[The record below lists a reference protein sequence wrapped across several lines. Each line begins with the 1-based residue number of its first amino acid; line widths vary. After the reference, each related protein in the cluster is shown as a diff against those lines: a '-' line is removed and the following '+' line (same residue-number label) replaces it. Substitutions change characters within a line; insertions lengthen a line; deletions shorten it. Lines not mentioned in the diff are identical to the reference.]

1 MESIKKYLP
10 MIIIFMV
17 VYFMMSK
24 PKETDKKI
32 EYKEGV
38 FYERV
43 GESEK
48 KGFLSSILGK
58 GKENQVKE
66 ISDVISVNFSKEK
79 IESIKIEKND
89 NILKDKEKAEFFLEQ
104 IKNKKEVETK
114 ENKLNNEDKN
124 IYNLLL
130 NAVKKAETFSSKLL
144 RDKVDKLP
152 IGTFLSVAKISD
164 DFMEVEV
171 TTSNEK
177 IEKIKVLKSNLN
189 DKDSEKISSLIKKI
203 LDEKTIDIKINE
215 NSSDA
220 EKEFIENMKNIVSET
235 GIREEKYGVIKKG
248 NIVWQTIKDV
258 IARLIL
264 GVYNMTKNYGM
275 AIILSTIIIKIIL
288 LPLTIKQDKSMKIMK
303 KLQPEIE
310 KAKEKHKG
318 NPQMEQQ
325 ATLEVYKKH
334 GLSPM
339 AQMAGCLP
347 LLLQM
352 PILFALFGV
361 LRSGLIPEFSRVFSE
376 AITLE
381 SGTTMKYLYS
391 YMIGP
396 VFIWLD
402 LVNPDPYYILPVLTG
417 VVTYL
422 QQKMMSTGSGDNP
435 MMKNMGVIMPL
446 MMVFISL
453 KMPSGLQ
460 LYWLI
465 STVLSVVQQYW
476 IMKRGE

>member
-1 MESIKKYLP
+1 
-10 MIIIFMV
+10 
-17 VYFMMSK
+17 
-24 PKETDKKI
+24 
-32 EYKEGV
+32 
-38 FYERV
+38 
-43 GESEK
+43 
-48 KGFLSSILGK
+48 
-58 GKENQVKE
+58 
-66 ISDVISVNFSKEK
+66 
-79 IESIKIEKND
+79 
-89 NILKDKEKAEFFLEQ
+89 
-104 IKNKKEVETK
+104 
-114 ENKLNNEDKN
+114 
-124 IYNLLL
+124 
-130 NAVKKAETFSSKLL
+130 
-144 RDKVDKLP
+144 
-152 IGTFLSVAKISD
+152 
-164 DFMEVEV
+164 
-171 TTSNEK
+171 
-177 IEKIKVLKSNLN
+177 
-189 DKDSEKISSLIKKI
+189 
-203 LDEKTIDIKINE
+203 
-215 NSSDA
+215 
-220 EKEFIENMKNIVSET
+220 
-235 GIREEKYGVIKKG
+235 
-248 NIVWQTIKDV
+248 
-258 IARLIL
+258 
-264 GVYNMTKNYGM
+264 MTKNYGM